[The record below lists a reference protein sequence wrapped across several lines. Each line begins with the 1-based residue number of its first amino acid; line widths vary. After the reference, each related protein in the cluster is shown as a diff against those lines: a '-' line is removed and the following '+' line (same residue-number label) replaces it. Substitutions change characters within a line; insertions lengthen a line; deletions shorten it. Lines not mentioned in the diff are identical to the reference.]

1 MFRSLDNSLLRRV
14 LIQTYW
20 GLYVYEYLQEW
31 KQGGIDKVEGVES
44 IDQVHLEPHEYQA
57 EEEVEPQ
64 GAEDPGDGVEDQLP
78 GDGEVDHNNS
88 LTELTKRDDTYL
100 YPFNPSKVS
109 PLQNVTLELFIL
121 N

>member
-31 KQGGIDKVEGVES
+31 KQGGIDKVEGVET

-64 GAEDPGDGVEDQLP
+64 GAQDPGDGIEDHLP
-78 GDGEVDHNNS
+78 GDGEVDHN
-88 LTELTKRDDTYL
+88 K
-100 YPFNPSKVS
+100 
-109 PLQNVTLELFIL
+109 LELL
-121 N
+121 RWQALQHSPNLTTGSWETAKKS